1 MQTPQKPPQASPEVP
16 ATDKIKDLSVALRI
30 VHEETNYDELKKIG
44 GAFATSY
51 RVPTYEITYK
61 WPGKLRVEGK
71 AGPLSA
77 LLIYVGDTKLFRVGL
92 IKKTQDVHGNPGQKQ
107 SLMDVGVFS
116 KDWLATDYQPVF
128 QKREGALWVYKL
140 VQRNTDN
147 KSYELVWVTSKTFIT
162 EKRQSHNTEGELQ
175 KEIRYLKPR
184 ELRPGIFLPSRVEI
198 YNQFGKLGAVQ
209 TVEEA
214 RVNTGIAESVFQ
226 L

>member
-1 MQTPQKPPQASPEVP
+1 MPQKTPTSTPEVP

-51 RVPTYEITYK
+51 RVPTYELVYK
-61 WPGKLRVEGK
+61 SPGKLRVQGK

-77 LLIYVGDTKLFRVGL
+77 LLIYVGDTKRFRIGL
-92 IKKTQDVHGNPGQKQ
+92 IKKTQDVRGNPGQKQ
-107 SLMDVGVFS
+107 SLMDVGICS
-116 KDWLATDYQPVF
+116 KDWLSTDYQAVF
-128 QKREGALWVYKL
+128 QRREGLLLVYKL

-147 KSYELVWVTSKTFIT
+147 KSHELIWVNPKTFIT
-162 EKRQSHNTEGELQ
+162 EKRQSRNSEGELQ
-175 KEIRYLKPR
+175 KEIRYLKAR

-198 YNQFGKLGAVQ
+198 YNSQGKLGAVQ
-209 TVEEA
+209 TVEEV
-214 RVNTGIAESVFQ
+214 RVNVGVAESLFE